1 MGLPLAG
8 IRVLDFG
15 RYIAGPYCAMLLAD
29 MGAEVI
35 RIERREGG
43 EDRYVAPITSPP
55 NQPGEGPMFIGL
67 NRNKKGITLDP
78 AHAEAR
84 EIKRRLIASAD
95 VVIANLPLDVLQK
108 LELDYESLTAIKP
121 DIILTRI
128 SAFGHEGPY
137 VNRVGFDPVIQAMS
151 GAMTLTGFPGT
162 PVRSVV
168 NFEDFGTALHAAF
181 GTMVALFERQRTGQG
196 QIVDASLLA
205 TGTMF
210 MQALLA
216 ERYVLDIVRTQR
228 GNTGFHGAPADAYQT
243 KDGWVMVAVIGQPMF
258 KRWAWLVGRPD
269 LIDDPRCVDDLA
281 RGDNYELITEAMNAW
296 TKPLTT
302 EEAISQLEAARI
314 PCGKVYQ
321 LGEVFDDPQIQAR
334 GLIKFVD
341 YPDSAKAIPLSN
353 TPVQLSETP
362 GQIRHRAPILGEH
375 TNEILLELGFNA
387 DELAGYRQAGVI

>member
-1 MGLPLAG
+1 MNPPLTG

-15 RYIAGPYCAMLLAD
+15 RYIAGPYCSMLLAD
-29 MGAEVI
+29 FGAEVI

-43 EDRYVAPITSPP
+43 EDRNVAPITEH
-55 NQPGEGPMFIGL
+55 GDGPMFIGL

-78 AHAEAR
+78 AHPNSR

-95 VVIANLPLDVLQK
+95 VVLANLPLDVLQK

-121 DIILTRI
+121 DVILTRI

-137 VNRVGFDPVIQAMS
+137 VNRVGFDPVVQAMS
-151 GAMTLTGFPGT
+151 GAMSLTGFPGT

-168 NFEDFGTALHAAF
+168 NFEDYGTALHAAF
-181 GTMVALFERQRTGQG
+181 GTMVALFERQRTGRG

-205 TGTMF
+205 SGVTF

-216 ERYVLDIVRTQR
+216 ERHVLDIIRTQR
-228 GNTGFHGAPADAYQT
+228 GNAGFHGAPADAYKT

-258 KRWAWLVGRPD
+258 KRWARLVGRPD

-281 RGDNYELITEAMNAW
+281 RGNNYELISEAMNAW
-296 TKPLTT
+296 VNGLST
-302 EEAISQLEAARI
+302 EEAIQRLEEARI

-321 LGEVFDDPQIQAR
+321 LGEVFDDPQVQAR
-334 GLIKFVD
+334 RLFKFLD
-341 YPDSAKAIPLSN
+341 YPGSAKSVPVAN

-362 GQIRHRAPILGEH
+362 GAVRHRAPMLGEH
-375 TNEILLELGFNA
+375 TNEVLSELGFGA
-387 DELAGYRQAGVI
+387 DEIERFRQAGVI